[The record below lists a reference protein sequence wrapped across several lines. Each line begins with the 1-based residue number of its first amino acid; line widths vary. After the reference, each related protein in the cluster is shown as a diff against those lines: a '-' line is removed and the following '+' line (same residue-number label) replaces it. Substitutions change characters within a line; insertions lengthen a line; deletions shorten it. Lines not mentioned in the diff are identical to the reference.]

1 MKHVL
6 DGRTMMLM
14 KTIIRMKDHFYPCA
28 VSACVCAQFTT
39 DFRKKYF
46 FEISLFKYIHDI
58 ENAIKESP
66 PDVLALS
73 NYIWSYNLSSEI
85 FKILKKRLVKISAQ
99 ENDPPK

>member
-46 FEISLFKYIHDI
+46 FEIKKVYFLFWKFPEKNTFFAKNFNIFQNIDFFYFGIYYPYTYSY
-58 ENAIKESP
+58 KP
-66 PDVLALS
+66 TLLLLS
-73 NYIWSYNLSSEI
+73 
-85 FKILKKRLVKISAQ
+85 
-99 ENDPPK
+99 